1 MNGRSRIAVCIG
13 AMLGLA
19 LAGCS
24 GKNENLSE
32 VTGTVTLDGQALPD
46 AVVVFSPVSGGTTSY
61 GRTDS
66 AGNFRMLFRDNEY
79 GAWLGEN
86 IVRITT
92 FDLPANGKPGKKEL
106 VPNVYN
112 TKSKTKVVVAAGP
125 NTHNFELKS
134 SAGKVVQGQSE

>member
-1 MNGRSRIAVCIG
+1 MNGHFRIAVW
-13 AMLGLA
+13 LGVLLGPV

-32 VTGTVTLDGQALPD
+32 VTGVVTLDGQPLPD
-46 AVVVFSPVSGGTTSY
+46 AVIVFSPTAGGTTSY
-61 GRTDS
+61 GRTDND
-66 AGNFRMLFRDNEY
+66 GKFRMLFRDNVY
-79 GAWLGEN
+79 GAWIGEN
-86 IVRITT
+86 VVRITT

-112 TKSKTKVVVAAGP
+112 TKSTTKVTVAAGQ

-134 SAGKVVQGQSE
+134 NAGKVVQGPAE